1 MSGAHN
7 FFGKKKINIPD
18 EARCIIDVLYKNNFE
33 AYVVGGCVRDCLL
46 EKNPKDWDITTNAKP
61 NEIKEIFND
70 TAKIIETGI
79 AHGTLTIILNKKKFE
94 ITTYRTDGIY
104 SDYRRPDK
112 VDFVSDLKE
121 DLSRRDF
128 CMNAIAYNDR
138 DGLVDLFGGLEN
150 INEKKI
156 RCVGDPEKRF
166 SEDALRM
173 LRALRFANQLDFY
186 IDDISY
192 SVLKKKIEIIKFISI
207 ERVHDELV
215 KLFLAL
221 NINKIYLLKESG
233 ILKFINHDFY
243 VYFDKN
249 FDGIKKNLAR
259 VKLFSFD
266 KNIDIILVAI
276 LYKMRSENAYELLRF
291 FKFDNKTCNKIRI
304 ILSCLYKKIVADKY
318 LIKKLIAY
326 MGIENFYELLVL
338 KKIIGYKNTE
348 CVKILANEIL
358 IAHECIFLKD
368 LKINGDDIKKLGFS
382 GKNIG
387 RVLNYLLDIVN
398 DLPEKNLYDTLV
410 YEVNK
415 LRKKFLIALVAQG

>member
-18 EARCIIDVLYKNNFE
+18 EAKYIINVLYKSNFE
-33 AYVVGGCVRDCLL
+33 AYIVGGCVRDCLL
-46 EKNPKDWDITTNAKP
+46 GKNPKDWDITTNAKP
-61 NEIKEIFND
+61 DEIKEIFNN

-94 ITTYRTDGIY
+94 VTTYRTDGIY
-104 SDYRRPDK
+104 SDYRRPDQ
-112 VDFVSDLKE
+112 VDFVSNLKE
-121 DLSRRDF
+121 DLARRDF
-128 CMNAIAYNDR
+128 CMNAIAYNNR
-138 DGLVDLFGGLEN
+138 DGLVDLFGGLED

-156 RCVGDPEKRF
+156 RCVGDPGKRF

-186 IDDISY
+186 IDDMSY
-192 SVLKKKIEIIKFISI
+192 LVLKKKIEIIKFISI

-221 NINKIYLLKESG
+221 NINKIYLLRESG

-276 LYKMRSENAYELLRF
+276 LYKMRSDNACELLRF

-304 ILSCLYKKIVADKY
+304 ILACLYKKIIADKY
-318 LIKKLIAY
+318 LIKKLIARI
-326 MGIENFYELLVL
+326 GIENFYELLVL
-338 KKIIGYKNTE
+338 KKIIGYKNIE
-348 CVKILANEIL
+348 CIKILAGKIL
-358 IAHECIFLKD
+358 ATHECIFLKD
-368 LKINGDDIKKLGFS
+368 LKINGNDTKRLGFL

-387 RVLNYLLDIVN
+387 RILNYLLDIVHS
-398 DLPEKNLYDTLV
+398 LPEKNLHDTLICKAD
-410 YEVNK
+410 K
-415 LRKKFLIALVAQG
+415 LRRKF